1 MVAKNNPLKKR
12 NLRVVKWLSSIP
24 VAAVC
29 TLCREFKVPMSAQA
43 NLIHLLDFGRGK
55 NLPLQQVFSS
65 GTTLAGIFRLAR
77 VPVEL
82 SNCCWRWAWA
92 STVLELIINPDI
104 SGGIARASLKNLR
117 LS

>member
-43 NLIHLLDFGRGK
+43 NLIHLLDSGRGK

-82 SNCCWRWAWA
+82 LLEVGLGIYCTRIDHQSGYQWRNCSCLA
-92 STVLELIINPDI
+92 
-104 SGGIARASLKNLR
+104 
-117 LS
+117 